1 MNTNDNRLK
10 AHKLIDH
17 IFQDLLPAHGMAQ
30 RPEQIQLSHRM
41 LDAMQDGRI
50 ALCDAGTG
58 IGKTY
63 AYLAAA
69 TAASAFPTG
78 QIARPI
84 IISTSSIALQNAVL
98 TEYLPLLSCVLMAD
112 GILTKP
118 LKAVIRKG
126 KSHYVCDERLDRRL
140 RQVYPAKK
148 NPEALTALRTLRE
161 TLDMDRVSHLSGY
174 DRERVCVPQ
183 VCDCKQRDCR
193 YQRFLKTC
201 DKDQFLFQ
209 ICNHNLLVADAIHR
223 SEGKRPIFPEHSII
237 IVDEAHKLPE
247 TAQQMLGVTLAAE
260 EIRNLILQLKEERY
274 LLAAEMLEDSTGPL
288 RRKLAQPREE
298 AEPVEA
304 CLRLLT
310 APSCTL
316 PIIQRQIGSLLS
328 PLGSR
333 QLNTVLDAVKLF
345 TSSQTDMIFYTAED
359 VSTGGAMLCAA
370 AGDITQRIKK
380 ILWQPDQAFVLT
392 SGTMAVGSDFRRF
405 KTQAGL
411 EKGHRVMESV
421 SPSPFDYRNNCL
433 LYLPQIP
440 PRQRVEDTDVYFNEL
455 TAELVGLIKAATGHA
470 LVLFTSYCRVS
481 TDSEEQ
487 LNSYEAQKTYYTQ
500 KIQDSPDWEMAGIY
514 ADEGISGTSL
524 KKRTQFNK
532 MITACKRGHI
542 DLIITKSLSRFARN
556 TVDCLDTVRLLKA
569 NGIGVYFEKENI
581 NTLTESSEFLITLF
595 SGFAQAESESL
606 SKNVA
611 WGKQKSA
618 EAGKVTFQYKKM
630 LGYRKGADGQPEI
643 VPEEAEIIRRIY
655 HRYLDG
661 CTLGQIK
668 RELEKDGVPTAQ
680 GVERWSPSIIHNI
693 LTNEKYIGDALL
705 QKTYVTDCI
714 NKKVK
719 KNRGERTMYYV
730 ENSHPAIVSR
740 DLFNQVQ
747 QEMTRRSSKRKVLQ
761 KSGKTE
767 LGKYSGKYA
776 LTELLVCGEC
786 GSPYKRVTW
795 ARNGKKRI
803 VWRCVSRLEFGT
815 KYCQHSPTLD
825 EGKLHSAIL
834 AAMNEYAAIRQE
846 VCPDVLAMAEE
857 ARQALSQAG
866 ARLLQLKKR
875 MDAVSREQSDVLDRL
890 LVNMADTEL
899 NARMKA
905 LTDEKESLKA
915 QIADAQQAEV
925 DLEEQAARRR
935 QMWDSIMECAAG
947 YTEFDNELVRQ
958 VIQKITVE
966 DAETIR
972 IQFRDSDVVLEQ
984 EVE

>member
-1 MNTNDNRLK
+1 M
-10 AHKLIDH
+10 
-17 IFQDLLPAHGMAQ
+17 
-30 RPEQIQLSHRM
+30 
-41 LDAMQDGRI
+41 
-50 ALCDAGTG
+50 
-58 IGKTY
+58 
-63 AYLAAA
+63 
-69 TAASAFPTG
+69 
-78 QIARPI
+78 
-84 IISTSSIALQNAVL
+84 
-98 TEYLPLLSCVLMAD
+98 
-112 GILTKP
+112 
-118 LKAVIRKG
+118 
-126 KSHYVCDERLDRRL
+126 
-140 RQVYPAKK
+140 
-148 NPEALTALRTLRE
+148 
-161 TLDMDRVSHLSGY
+161 
-174 DRERVCVPQ
+174 
-183 VCDCKQRDCR
+183 
-193 YQRFLKTC
+193 
-201 DKDQFLFQ
+201 
-209 ICNHNLLVADAIHR
+209 
-223 SEGKRPIFPEHSII
+223 
-237 IVDEAHKLPE
+237 
-247 TAQQMLGVTLAAE
+247 
-260 EIRNLILQLKEERY
+260 
-274 LLAAEMLEDSTGPL
+274 
-288 RRKLAQPREE
+288 
-298 AEPVEA
+298 
-304 CLRLLT
+304 
-310 APSCTL
+310 
-316 PIIQRQIGSLLS
+316 
-328 PLGSR
+328 
-333 QLNTVLDAVKLF
+333 
-345 TSSQTDMIFYTAED
+345 
-359 VSTGGAMLCAA
+359 
-370 AGDITQRIKK
+370 
-380 ILWQPDQAFVLT
+380 
-392 SGTMAVGSDFRRF
+392 
-405 KTQAGL
+405 
-411 EKGHRVMESV
+411 
-421 SPSPFDYRNNCL
+421 
-433 LYLPQIP
+433 
-440 PRQRVEDTDVYFNEL
+440 
-455 TAELVGLIKAATGHA
+455 
-470 LVLFTSYCRVS
+470 
-481 TDSEEQ
+481 
-487 LNSYEAQKTYYTQ
+487 
-500 KIQDSPDWEMAGIY
+500 
-514 ADEGISGTSL
+514 
-524 KKRTQFNK
+524 
-532 MITACKRGHI
+532 
-542 DLIITKSLSRFARN
+542 
-556 TVDCLDTVRLLKA
+556 RLLKA

-661 CTLGQIK
+661 CTLGKIK
-668 RELEKDGVPTAQ
+668 RELEEDGVPTAQ

-730 ENSHPAIVSR
+730 ENSHPAIVAR

-875 MDAVSREQSDVLDRL
+875 MDEVSREQSDVLDRL

-905 LTDEKESLKA
+905 LTEEKESLKA
-915 QIADAQQAEV
+915 QIADAQQAEA

-935 QMWDSIMECAAG
+935 QMWDSIMECAVG